1 MMQLATRPSCAGR
14 STRTAPQ
21 RAVIAASD
29 RVSSHLAIS
38 RALWFAL
45 VAQLAEATDDHAG
58 DHDVTR

>member
-1 MMQLATRPSCAGR
+1 MQLAARPSCARR

-38 RALWFAL
+38 RALWFQL
-45 VAQLAEATDDHAG
+45 VAELTEAADDQ
-58 DHDVTR
+58 DVRR